1 MRILGPPPMGVSLLT
16 LQSRLAALGGNSLF
30 VNDMAPALWA
40 AAVKYA
46 IDPVGMTA
54 QAFKE
59 SGGGAFKG
67 KVRPEF
73 CNPAGLKLRYPN
85 VVPGVT
91 DGDNPLA
98 HQMFPSWAVGA
109 EAHAQHLR
117 AYTGALLDGHLVV
130 DPRLVFVVGRYRIE
144 NFEELGG
151 KWAPSPTY
159 GQEIVAIAAKLIG
172 A

>member
-1 MRILGPPPMGVSLLT
+1 MRILGPPPLGVTLGT
-16 LQSRLAALGGNSLF
+16 LQAGLTALGGNALF
-30 VNDMAPALWA
+30 VNDMAPPLWA

-46 IDPVGMTA
+46 IDPVGMVA

-59 SGGGAFKG
+59 TAGGAFKG
-67 KVRPEF
+67 KVRAEF
-73 CNPAGLKLRYPN
+73 CNPAGLKLRHPGLFL
-85 VVPGVT
+85 GVT

-98 HQMFPSWAVGA
+98 HSMFANWAVGA

-117 AYTGALLDGHLVV
+117 AYTGCLLDGHLVV
-130 DPRLVFVVGRYRIE
+130 DPRLVFVVGRYRVE
-144 NFEELGG
+144 TFEELGG

-159 GQEIVAIAAKLIG
+159 GNEIVAIANRLQG

>member
-1 MRILGPPPMGVSLLT
+1 MRILGPPPLGVSLLT

-30 VNDMAPALWA
+30 VNDMTPALWF

-46 IDPVGMTA
+46 IDPVGMIA

-59 SGGGAFKG
+59 TAGGAFTD
-67 KVRPEF
+67 KVRKEF
-73 CNPAGLKLRYPN
+73 YNTAGIKLRHPN
-85 VVPGVT
+85 VMPGVT

-117 AYTGALLDGHLVV
+117 AYTGCLLDGHLVV
-130 DPRLVFVVGRYRIE
+130 DPRLVFVAGKYRIE
-144 NFEELGG
+144 HFEQLGG
-151 KWAPSPTY
+151 KWAPSPLY
-159 GQEIVAIAAKLIG
+159 GDQVVAIAANLIG